1 MKGNSQIPGQSH
13 VIPLAEGLSEIIRH
27 FGTSRL
33 HLPSW
38 KAPRAG
44 YAVLMI
50 ISRWLHGKGQMS
62 CFELCFSEVTI
73 QLRYSV
79 PPQKSIH
86 STAYRLHWKC
96 SLWSWYAEQT
106 PFLCPQTTENLVIS
120 LTVKESWRLN
130 HNGLLFL
137 SECSMDLI
145 RLWVCP

>member
-1 MKGNSQIPGQSH
+1 MKGNSQIPGERY
-13 VIPLAEGLSEIIRH
+13 VTALAEGLSKIIHH
-27 FGTSRL
+27 FGDSRL
-33 HLPSW
+33 RLPSW

-50 ISRWLHGKGQMS
+50 ISRWLHCKGQKS
-62 CFELCFSEVTI
+62 CFELCFSEGSI
-73 QLRYSV
+73 QLKYSV
-79 PPQKSIH
+79 PQEFIPSA
-86 STAYRLHWKC
+86 AYRLHWKR
-96 SLWSWYAEQT
+96 SLWSWHAEQM

-120 LTVKESWRLN
+120 LTVKESWHVN